1 MLLNPDTGKMI
12 ISRDVTFDEQGVWDL
27 TKKVTDSTPK
37 YPPMPFYLDE
47 GNSSNQPV
55 EQSRQHTGD
64 SSFSGVQSNLVQSS
78 NRPQRE
84 HCMPARLK
92 DYVVGNDNELFDE
105 DIVKFALFVN

>member
-37 YPPMPFYLDE
+37 NPPMPFYLDE

-55 EQSRQHTGD
+55 KQSD
-64 SSFSGVQSNLVQSS
+64 NILVILHLLGCSQMLCS
-78 NRPQRE
+78 
-84 HCMPARLK
+84 HLIIH
-92 DYVVGNDNELFDE
+92 NEN
-105 DIVKFALFVN
+105 VAC